1 MVAPTNG
8 NGKQDIGLALLG
20 ISSSF
25 GIWSALNTSP
35 VGTVQFAINNPA
47 IAYKGMNW
55 GLGIILLMS
64 AGIALY
70 YKKKGYAAA
79 ATKALSG
86 VGMWIWY
93 DRLIKDNTPPQ
104 PVAGQFYNE
113 SVVPG
118 ANKNRN
124 IL

>member
-70 YKKKGYAAA
+70 YKKKGYPAA
-79 ATKALSG
+79 ATTGSVRSWNVDMVQPPHKRQHTAAAGRGSVLQRVGCSG
-86 VGMWIWY
+86 
-93 DRLIKDNTPPQ
+93 RK
-104 PVAGQFYNE
+104 
-113 SVVPG
+113 
-118 ANKNRN
+118 
-124 IL
+124 